1 MSDPR
6 DKVAAAFKEA
16 AVELERAAAHCRIAA
31 LHYEDR
37 EVPRGCAHAFA
48 AIGHIRQ
55 AENSI
60 DENAILHSGKA
71 RTELDPG
78 AEA

>member
-6 DKVAAAFKEA
+6 EEVAAAFKEA
-16 AVELERAAAHCRIAA
+16 ARELERAAAHCRIAA

-48 AIGHIRQ
+48 ALGHLRQ
-55 AENSI
+55 AESSI
-60 DENAILHSGKA
+60 DKNAIFHAGKA

-78 AEA
+78 AER

>member
-6 DKVAAAFKEA
+6 DEVAAVFKEA
-16 AVELERAAAHCRIAA
+16 AKELERAAAHCRIAA

-48 AIGHIRQ
+48 AVGHLKQ
-55 AENSI
+55 AERFI
-60 DENAILHSGKA
+60 DRNATFHSSKA
-71 RTELDPG
+71 RTDLDPG
-78 AEA
+78 AGA